1 MISAMPSIRS
11 VPRFSDLSLGLRI
24 LTVVIIF
31 VAGCSV
37 GWLVDGNWTAEWVSA
52 AGTWLGAL
60 GTIGAIMFA
69 AHTFNHQQDNAQL
82 AAQKEKDRE
91 DLLASQVEVSCTP
104 AGNTATTVSELDFTV
119 KNVSAVGV
127 VLESYTVDGVQLEPD
142 SELPVQIG
150 AGSPW
155 NKRRSVKM
163 EMSADDIRARTLGGR
178 ECTFRYSING
188 IEWSRVDGQ
197 PPVRT

>member
-1 MISAMPSIRS
+1 MPSIRS

-24 LTVVIIF
+24 LTFVIIF

-52 AGTWLGAL
+52 SGTWLGAL

-69 AHTFNHQQDNAQL
+69 AHTFNHQQGSAQL
-82 AAQKEKDRE
+82 AAQKERERE

-104 AGNTATTVSELDFTV
+104 ASNTATTVGELDFTV

-127 VLESYTVDGVQLEPD
+127 VLESYTVDGVELEPD
-142 SELPVQIG
+142 GELPVQIR

-155 NKRRSVKM
+155 NKRRRVKI

-188 IEWSRVDGQ
+188 IEWSRVVGQ
-197 PPVRT
+197 PPVRA